1 MSYNGVDHSQTDKQM
16 NEEKVKQL
24 LKELLEEI
32 GQGDNSDEE
41 LLESAQ
47 RLQSDIDSLLNP
59 DVDSSDNTIMDDMIA
74 LEARFASNHPVA
86 EKIVRELVNSLS
98 RIGI

>member
-1 MSYNGVDHSQTDKQM
+1 M

-32 GQGDNSDEE
+32 GQGENPDEE
-41 LLESAQ
+41 LLGSAQ

-59 DVDSSDNTIMDDMIA
+59 DVDSSNNTVMDDMIA
-74 LEARFASNHPVA
+74 LEAQFATNYPVA
-86 EKIVRELVNSLS
+86 EKILRELVNSLS

>member
-1 MSYNGVDHSQTDKQM
+1 M

-24 LKELLEEI
+24 LEELLEEI
-32 GQGDNSDEE
+32 GQGENPDEK
-41 LLESAQ
+41 LLDSAQ
-47 RLQSDIDSLLNP
+47 QLQSDINSLLNP
-59 DVDSSDNTIMDDMIA
+59 DVDSSDNTVMDDMIA
-74 LEARFASNHPVA
+74 LEAQFATSYPVA

>member
-1 MSYNGVDHSQTDKQM
+1 
-16 NEEKVKQL
+16 
-24 LKELLEEI
+24 LEEI
-32 GQGDNSDEE
+32 TQGENPDQE
-41 LLESAQ
+41 LLGSAQ

-59 DVDSSDNTIMDDMIA
+59 DVDSADNIVMDDMIS
-74 LEARFASNHPVA
+74 LEAQFATNYPVA

>member
-1 MSYNGVDHSQTDKQM
+1 M

-32 GQGDNSDEE
+32 AQGENPDQE
-41 LLESAQ
+41 LLGSAQ

-59 DVDSSDNTIMDDMIA
+59 DVDSADNTVMDDMIA
-74 LEARFASNHPVA
+74 LEAQFATNYPVA

>member
-1 MSYNGVDHSQTDKQM
+1 M

-32 GQGDNSDEE
+32 AQGENPDQE
-41 LLESAQ
+41 LLGSAQ

-59 DVDSSDNTIMDDMIA
+59 DIDSADNTVMDDMIA
-74 LEARFASNHPVA
+74 LEAQFATNYPVA

>member
-1 MSYNGVDHSQTDKQM
+1 M

-32 GQGDNSDEE
+32 GQGKNPDEE
-41 LLESAQ
+41 LLGSAL

-59 DVDSSDNTIMDDMIA
+59 DVDSSDNTVMDDMIA
-74 LEARFASNHPVA
+74 LEAQFATSYPVA
-86 EKIVRELVNSLS
+86 EKILRELVNSLS

>member
-1 MSYNGVDHSQTDKQM
+1 M
-16 NEEKVKQL
+16 NEERVKQL

-32 GQGDNSDEE
+32 NQNGDTDEE
-41 LLESAQ
+41 LLASAKQ
-47 RLQSDIDSLLNP
+47 LESDIDSLLNP
-59 DVDSSDNTIMDDMIA
+59 DVDSSDNTVMDDMIA
-74 LEARFASNHPVA
+74 LEAQFATNYPVA

>member
-1 MSYNGVDHSQTDKQM
+1 M
-16 NEEKVKQL
+16 NEEKVQQL

-32 GQGDNSDEE
+32 GQGENPDEE
-41 LLESAQ
+41 LLGSAQ

-59 DVDSSDNTIMDDMIA
+59 DVDSSENTVMDDMIA
-74 LEARFASNHPVA
+74 LEAQFASSYPVA

>member
-1 MSYNGVDHSQTDKQM
+1 M

-32 GQGDNSDEE
+32 AQSENPDQE
-41 LLESAQ
+41 LLGSAQ

-59 DVDSSDNTIMDDMIA
+59 DVDSADNIVMDDMIS
-74 LEARFASNHPVA
+74 LEAQFATNYPVA

>member
-1 MSYNGVDHSQTDKQM
+1 M

-32 GQGDNSDEE
+32 NQGENTDEE
-41 LLESAQ
+41 LLGSAQ
-47 RLQSDIDSLLNP
+47 RLQTDVDSLLNP
-59 DVDSSDNTIMDDMIA
+59 DVDSSDNTVMDDMIA
-74 LEARFASNHPVA
+74 LEAQFATNYPVA
-86 EKIVRELVNSLS
+86 EKILRELVNSLS

>member
-1 MSYNGVDHSQTDKQM
+1 M
-16 NEEKVKQL
+16 NEERVQQL

-32 GQGDNSDEE
+32 GQGENPDEE
-41 LLESAQ
+41 LMGSAQ

-59 DVDSSDNTIMDDMIA
+59 EVDSSENTVMDDMIA
-74 LEARFASNHPVA
+74 LEAQFASSYPVA

>member
-1 MSYNGVDHSQTDKQM
+1 M
-16 NEEKVKQL
+16 NEEKVRKL
-24 LKELLEEI
+24 LNELLEEI
-32 GQGDNSDEE
+32 GQGENPDEE
-41 LLESAQ
+41 LLGSAK

-59 DVDSSDNTIMDDMIA
+59 DVDTSDNTVMDDMIA
-74 LEARFASNHPVA
+74 LEAQFAINHPVA

>member
-1 MSYNGVDHSQTDKQM
+1 M

-24 LKELLEEI
+24 LEELLKEI
-32 GQGDNSDEE
+32 RQGDNPDEE

-59 DVDSSDNTIMDDMIA
+59 DVDSSDNTVMDDMIA
-74 LEARFASNHPVA
+74 LEAQFASSYPVA
-86 EKIVRELVNSLS
+86 EKIIRELVNSLS

>member
-1 MSYNGVDHSQTDKQM
+1 M
-16 NEEKVKQL
+16 NEERVKLL

-32 GQGDNSDEE
+32 NQSEEQDEE
-41 LLESAQ
+41 LLASAK
-47 RLQSDIDSLLNP
+47 RLESDIDALLNP
-59 DVDSSDNTIMDDMIA
+59 DVDSSDNTVMDDMIA
-74 LEARFASNHPVA
+74 LEAQFATNYPVA

>member
-1 MSYNGVDHSQTDKQM
+1 M
-16 NEEKVKQL
+16 EEITQGENPDQ
-24 LKELLEEI
+24 ELL
-32 GQGDNSDEE
+32 G
-41 LLESAQ
+41 SAQ

-59 DVDSSDNTIMDDMIA
+59 DVDSADNIVMDDMIS
-74 LEARFASNHPVA
+74 LEAQFATNYPVA

>member
-1 MSYNGVDHSQTDKQM
+1 M
-16 NEEKVKQL
+16 EEIAQGENPDQ
-24 LKELLEEI
+24 ELL
-32 GQGDNSDEE
+32 G
-41 LLESAQ
+41 SAQ

-59 DVDSSDNTIMDDMIA
+59 DVDSADNTVMDDMIS
-74 LEARFASNHPVA
+74 LEAQFATNYPVA

>member
-1 MSYNGVDHSQTDKQM
+1 M
-16 NEEKVKQL
+16 NEEKVK
-24 LKELLEEI
+24 ELLEEI
-32 GQGDNSDEE
+32 AQGENPDQE
-41 LLESAQ
+41 LLGSAQ

-59 DVDSSDNTIMDDMIA
+59 DVDSADNTVMDDMIS
-74 LEARFASNHPVA
+74 LEAQFATNYPVA

>member
-1 MSYNGVDHSQTDKQM
+1 M

-32 GQGDNSDEE
+32 GQGENPDEV
-41 LLESAQ
+41 LLGSAQ

-59 DVDSSDNTIMDDMIA
+59 DVDSSDNTVMDDMIA
-74 LEARFASNHPVA
+74 LEAQFASSYPVA

>member
-1 MSYNGVDHSQTDKQM
+1 M
-16 NEEKVKQL
+16 EEITQGENPDQ
-24 LKELLEEI
+24 ELL
-32 GQGDNSDEE
+32 G
-41 LLESAQ
+41 SAQ

-59 DVDSSDNTIMDDMIA
+59 DVDSADNTVMDDMIS
-74 LEARFASNHPVA
+74 LEAQFATNYPVA

>member
-1 MSYNGVDHSQTDKQM
+1 M

-32 GQGDNSDEE
+32 TQGENPDQE
-41 LLESAQ
+41 LLGSAQ

-59 DVDSSDNTIMDDMIA
+59 DVDSADNTVMDDMIS
-74 LEARFASNHPVA
+74 LEAQFATNYPVA

>member
-1 MSYNGVDHSQTDKQM
+1 
-16 NEEKVKQL
+16 
-24 LKELLEEI
+24 LEEI
-32 GQGDNSDEE
+32 AQGENPDQE
-41 LLESAQ
+41 LLGSAQ

-59 DVDSSDNTIMDDMIA
+59 DVDSADNTVMDDMIS
-74 LEARFASNHPVA
+74 LEAQFATNYPVA